1 MLSMSENQVIM
12 MNSSSDISVKAKI
25 TENVSSV
32 MDHSN
37 WTDVNSILDVDLL
50 IKLSTVKYKYAY
62 IIAGLGILA
71 NMLALVVLLQP
82 PMRRRSTYAYLAV
95 LAVSDSMVLAGSIT
109 DILIGEEI
117 LLPNQTV
124 VLISDTLR
132 MYCRQCSAWLLVA
145 VTVDRYIAVAHPL
158 RARRTCKRT
167 TAYMVI
173 LSLFVILSPL
183 AIAFIVI
190 NLYKQYHQIYIFYN
204 VNAAIYAVIPFISLL
219 VLNGLIIYRMRQRS
233 NLRQEMVDRS
243 KITTLQLRKRLAI
256 QSQVKS
262 EEERLT
268 IILLS
273 TTFAYSLLIF
283 PKIVYLII
291 RYGDRVCFTEAC
303 STAVFVTHFLGIINH
318 SINICLYCLTGSIF
332 RGQLLSVV
340 SCCRSRVTPASPMVV
355 SKTGSQQS
363 ETRFQFHVPKYS

>member
-167 TAYMVI
+167 IAYMV
-173 LSLFVILSPL
+173 LSLLVILSPL

-243 KITTLQLRKRLAI
+243 KITTLQLRKRQSQVKSAI

-303 STAVFVTHFLGIINH
+303 STAVKRDLSNLKLALSSMFP
-318 SINICLYCLTGSIF
+318 NILRCSCSDTTCLDIQQQNGAGLFCLPI
-332 RGQLLSVV
+332 
-340 SCCRSRVTPASPMVV
+340 
-355 SKTGSQQS
+355 
-363 ETRFQFHVPKYS
+363 